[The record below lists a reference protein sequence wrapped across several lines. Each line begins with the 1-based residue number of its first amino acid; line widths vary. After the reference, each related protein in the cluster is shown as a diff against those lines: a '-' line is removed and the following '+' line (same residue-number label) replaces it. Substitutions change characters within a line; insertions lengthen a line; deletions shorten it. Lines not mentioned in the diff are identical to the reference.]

1 MVRFQS
7 IPVAIIGLTVMGAPA
22 LCQTRSAQADQRRS
36 PRTERSDD
44 VGNRDRLTY
53 VVAVSEALDSE
64 LPPEFQ
70 RLADQEDWQSG
81 GLSSSLVTATDYVR
95 NRRRTQL
102 TANALTS
109 FRYFPRTDRLTSV
122 SHRAEV
128 AAAARL
134 PKQGTL
140 QFRQTA
146 AYAPDYMFQLFP
158 TAAGS
163 AAEVATPTDP
173 NYRVDQRGSYSY
185 ATTTELAFGSV
196 RRTRVA
202 IFGEHRRTDFQR
214 STASRPDLRIYATGA
229 KASRAVS
236 RNGRLLLEY
245 QYRTGEY
252 GFIGQT
258 DEHRV
263 TMGVEY
269 SRPLSGRRHATFRF
283 NSSPAMLVLPE
294 SAVAARAALPI
305 PAAEGNGPAAVD
317 PRLYRMQG
325 EASLD
330 YQFQQHWRTAW
341 TYRRSMEYLAML
353 PEPVF
358 SDGARAE
365 LTGAINRRVGVSAT
379 ASFANGQSAF
389 SRAARHLETYSGYL
403 RILFE
408 LRPSVG
414 VFSTYQYYYYDLR
427 GQARLASDLPSV
439 FEQQGFRVGFMLWGR
454 ALGR

>member
-1 MVRFQS
+1 MVRFHS
-7 IPVAIIGLTVMGAPA
+7 IPVVIIGLTVMGTPA
-22 LCQTRSAQADQRRS
+22 LCQTRSAPADQRRS
-36 PRTERSDD
+36 SRPERSDD
-44 VGNRDRLTY
+44 AGNRDRLTY

-64 LPPEFQ
+64 LPQEFQ
-70 RLADQEDWQSG
+70 RFVDQEDWQSG
-81 GLSSSLVTATDYVR
+81 GLSSSLVTAADYVR

-102 TANALTS
+102 AANALTS
-109 FRYFPRTDRLTSV
+109 FRYLPRTDRLTSV
-122 SHRAEV
+122 NHKAEV

-146 AYAPDYMFQLFP
+146 AYAPDYMSQLIP

-163 AAEVATPTDP
+163 AAEVSTPTNP
-173 NYRVDQRGSYSY
+173 NYRVDRRESYSY

-202 IFGEHRRTDFQR
+202 VIGGYDHTDFQR
-214 STASRPDLRIYATGA
+214 SSATRPDLRIYTTGA

-258 DEHRV
+258 DEHRM

-269 SRPLSGRRHATFRF
+269 SRPLSGRRRATFRL

-294 SAVAARAALPI
+294 SAVAARAALPM
-305 PAAEGNGPAAVD
+305 PAEEGSGSATVD

-325 EASLD
+325 EASVD
-330 YQFQQHWRTAW
+330 YQFRPGWRTTGA
-341 TYRRSMEYLAML
+341 YRRSMEYLAVL

-358 SDGARAE
+358 SNGARAD
-365 LTGAINRRVGVSAT
+365 LTGAIKRRVAISAM
-379 ASFANGQSAF
+379 ASYANGQSAF
-389 SRAARHLETYSGYL
+389 SRGARHLETYSGYL
-403 RILFE
+403 RILFD

-427 GQARLASDLPSV
+427 GQARLPSDLPSV
-439 FEQQGFRVGFMLWGR
+439 FDRQGIRVGFLLLGR

>member
-1 MVRFQS
+1 
-7 IPVAIIGLTVMGAPA
+7 
-22 LCQTRSAQADQRRS
+22 
-36 PRTERSDD
+36 
-44 VGNRDRLTY
+44 VGDRDRLTY
-53 VVAVSEALDSE
+53 IFAVSEALESE

-70 RLADQEDWQSG
+70 RLVDQEDWQSG
-81 GLSSSLVTATDYVR
+81 GLSSSLVTAADYVR

-102 TANALTS
+102 TAHALTS
-109 FRYFPRTDRLTSV
+109 FRYLPRIDRLTSV
-122 SHRAEV
+122 SHSAEV

-163 AAEVATPTDP
+163 AGEVSTQTDP
-173 NYRVDQRGSYSY
+173 NYRVDQRGSYSS
-185 ATTTELAFGSV
+185 ATTTELTFGSV

-202 IFGEHRRTDFQR
+202 IFGEHRRTAFQR

-236 RNGRLLLEY
+236 RNGRVLLEY

-263 TMGVEY
+263 TMGAEY
-269 SRPLSGRRHATFRF
+269 SRPLSGRRRATFRF

-294 SAVAARAALPI
+294 SAVARAALPI
-305 PAAEGNGPAAVD
+305 RAEEESGPATVD
-317 PRLYRMQG
+317 PRLHRMQG

-330 YQFQQHWRTAW
+330 YQFQQQWRTVW

-365 LTGAINRRVGVSAT
+365 LTGAIKRRVGVSAM

-389 SRAARHLETYSGYL
+389 SSRSRHLATYSGSL
-403 RILFE
+403 RVLFE

-427 GQARLASDLPSV
+427 GQARLVSDFPSV
-439 FEQQGFRVGFMLWGR
+439 FERHGIRVGFVLFGR